1 MNEPATYG
9 VMVAIGLMAVVTYL
23 CRISG
28 YALMRYVPLT
38 PRVRR
43 GLNVLPGCIIIS
55 AIAPIALRGG
65 TTAITAL
72 AVAIFV
78 MIWRRSELLALV
90 AGLLVVT
97 GLRSLGL

>member
-1 MNEPATYG
+1 MSEAATLG
-9 VMVAIGLMAVVTYL
+9 VMVAIGVMAFVTYL

-65 TTAITAL
+65 TTALAAL
-72 AVAIFV
+72 AIAILV

-97 GLRSLGL
+97 GLRAFGL